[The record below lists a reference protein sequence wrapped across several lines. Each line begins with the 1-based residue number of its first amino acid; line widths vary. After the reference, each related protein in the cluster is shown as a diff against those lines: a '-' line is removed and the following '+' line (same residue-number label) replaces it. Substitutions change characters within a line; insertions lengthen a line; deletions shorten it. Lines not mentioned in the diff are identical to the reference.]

1 MADQHEGIEVQK
13 TTPRVMAQAAGI
25 FTSLEARPEESPEQ
39 HAAAVNPRPDSAN
52 LGREVGATTE
62 KGNLSNVFYVK

>member
-1 MADQHEGIEVQK
+1 
-13 TTPRVMAQAAGI
+13 MAQSAGI